1 MNAGD
6 TVFVLMSA
14 ALVMLM
20 TPGLALFYGG
30 MVRNKNVLG
39 TVMQSFIILGIITI
53 EWVLWGY
60 SMSFGPDHLG
70 IIGGLEWLGLRGV
83 GMTPSPVYGSTVPH
97 MAFMIFQCMFAV
109 ITPAL
114 ISGAFAERM
123 KFSSF
128 LLFTILWATLVYNPQ
143 R

>member
-6 TVFVLMSA
+6 TAFVLVSA

-39 TVMQSFIILGIITI
+39 TIMQSFIILGIITF

-60 SMSFGPDHLG
+60 SMSFGPIMLVLLAVWTGLALKVLG
-70 IIGGLEWLGLRGV
+70 
-83 GMTPSPVYGSTVPH
+83 
-97 MAFMIFQCMFAV
+97 
-109 ITPAL
+109 
-114 ISGAFAERM
+114 
-123 KFSSF
+123 
-128 LLFTILWATLVYNPQ
+128 
-143 R
+143 

>member
-6 TVFVLMSA
+6 TTFVLMSA

-39 TVMQSFIILGIITI
+39 TIMQSFIILGIITF

-60 SMSFGPDHLG
+60 SMSFGPDYGG
-70 IIGGLEWLGLRGV
+70 IIGGLDWFGLKDV
-83 GMTPSPVYGSTVPH
+83 GMDPSPDYGSTIPH
-97 MAFMIFQCMFAV
+97 VAFMIF
-109 ITPAL
+109 
-114 ISGAFAERM
+114 
-123 KFSSF
+123 
-128 LLFTILWATLVYNPQ
+128 
-143 R
+143 